1 MTAKHSKRIIVD
13 WRRTCFNVIPSAI
26 VVALIIFLNPF
37 SGGTPDS
44 VKDATSVSKISDAG
58 CLGCATTQRGLITAS
73 PALIKTPVKIRTPV
87 KTTAVKRKH
96 ILPARYTVRDGDTLS
111 KIARRFYGH
120 ADDWGFL
127 YYRNKLTITDANLIY
142 TGQALILPEGMP
154 KGYTLAE
161 YLPKRPAVAT
171 TPAQPTA
178 TPRTATQVTT
188 PPPASPSTGGTLS
201 CSGLENLWDS
211 AGGNPSGAFMAAE
224 IAEAESGGQQYATDH
239 DSDGTVDEGYWQINS
254 SNGALST
261 YDAYG
266 NAKAAITLSDD
277 GRNWSAWV
285 TDRTGAYS
293 GLC

>member
-1 MTAKHSKRIIVD
+1 MTARHSRRIIVN
-13 WRRTCFNVIPSAI
+13 WRRACFNVIPSAI
-26 VVALIIFLNPF
+26 AVALIIFLNPF

-44 VKDATSVSKISDAG
+44 VKDATSVSKISD
-58 CLGCATTQRGLITAS
+58 CLGCAQRGLIAAS
-73 PALIKTPVKIRTPV
+73 PALIRTPV
-87 KTTAVKRKH
+87 KTAAVKRKR
-96 ILPARYTVRDGDTLS
+96 ILPARYTVRNGDTLS

-142 TGQALILPEGMP
+142 AGQALILPEGMP

-161 YLPKRPAVAT
+161 YLPERPGVAT
-171 TPAQPTA
+171 TAAQPTA
-178 TPRTATQVTT
+178 RPRTATQVTT
-188 PPPASPSTGGTLS
+188 PPPASPSTGGTLT
-201 CSGLENLWDS
+201 CSGLESLWES
-211 AGGNPSGAFMAAE
+211 AGGNPGSAFMAAE
-224 IAEAESGGQQYATDH
+224 IAMAESGGQQYATDH
-239 DSDGTVDEGYWQINS
+239 DADGSVDEGYWQVNS

-277 GRNWSAWV
+277 GRSWSAWV
-285 TDRTGAYS
+285 TDQTGAYS